1 MKKYLRVFEIQQGGW
16 LILSILFFFADL
28 DEFLIVIF
36 CVLIHEMG
44 HLLALEHFHV
54 PVRRITLEFTGVT
67 ISYNT
72 FLLYGIREMITALAG
87 PMFGVLASIVFAGV
101 GELFQSERLFLL
113 AGCNV
118 VLSAFN
124 LLPAKPMDG
133 WRCLNAMAP
142 RTAQVISVCTAM
154 VVLCVGIWVMYSG
167 YGTALAIMGII
178 LLLQDSPR
186 NDRRKR
192 IIRRC

>member
-1 MKKYLRVFEIQQGGW
+1 MKKYLRVFEIQPGGW

-72 FLLYGIREMITALAG
+72 FLLYGIREMMTALAG
-87 PMFGVLASIVFAGV
+87 PVFGVLASIVFAGM
-101 GELFQSERLFLL
+101 GDLFQSERLFLL

-118 VLSAFN
+118 VLSVFN
-124 LLPAKPMDG
+124 LLPAKPLDG
-133 WRCLNAMAP
+133 WRCLNALAP

-154 VVLCVGIWVMYSG
+154 VVLCAGIWVMYSG

-178 LLLQDSPR
+178 LLLQDTPR
-186 NDRRKR
+186 NDRIKR
-192 IIRRC
+192 VIRRS